1 MSGLGLSLQLLQLYC
16 IRCHLA
22 IYSLEVV
29 IKAMKALRSIT
40 LVQYNYTRQM
50 LTASWG
56 EPECAY
62 AVS

>member
-1 MSGLGLSLQLLQLYC
+1 MIQTGWLVYDSLILYVK
-16 IRCHLA
+16 IKIA
-22 IYSLEVV
+22 I
-29 IKAMKALRSIT
+29 
-40 LVQYNYTRQM
+40 TRQM